1 AARAVPAGELR
12 GDHASTGA
20 RRPPRRLAAG
30 RGEGGRGDR
39 LGRPL
44 GPPPKRAD
52 LAAPGRGRRGRRLV
66 VRRAMPT
73 AGGPLRALSPA
84 GSGAPSRAR
93 ERRIRRGAKRRMNA
107 AEKTRLVV
115 DAALVVKAEDVI
127 ALDVKELASFA
138 DVFVVA
144 TGRSDRQVRAV
155 ADSIE
160 KAMREGGEPV
170 LGVEGY
176 PEGRWVLI
184 DLADVIVH
192 VFQPESRAHYD
203 IERLWSDA
211 PQLAVPH
218 RAPAA
223 PAEKRV
229 R

>member
-1 AARAVPAGELR
+1 
-12 GDHASTGA
+12 
-20 RRPPRRLAAG
+20 
-30 RGEGGRGDR
+30 
-39 LGRPL
+39 
-44 GPPPKRAD
+44 
-52 LAAPGRGRRGRRLV
+52 
-66 VRRAMPT
+66 
-73 AGGPLRALSPA
+73 
-84 GSGAPSRAR
+84 
-93 ERRIRRGAKRRMNA
+93 MNV

-115 DAALVVKAEDVI
+115 DAALTVKAEDVV
-127 ALDVKELASFA
+127 ALDVKRLASFA

-160 KAMREGGEPV
+160 KAMREAGEAV

-192 VFQPESRAHYD
+192 VFQPEPRARYD

-211 PQLAVPH
+211 PQLAVPQVL
-218 RAPAA
+218 PAA

>member
-1 AARAVPAGELR
+1 
-12 GDHASTGA
+12 
-20 RRPPRRLAAG
+20 
-30 RGEGGRGDR
+30 
-39 LGRPL
+39 
-44 GPPPKRAD
+44 
-52 LAAPGRGRRGRRLV
+52 
-66 VRRAMPT
+66 
-73 AGGPLRALSPA
+73 
-84 GSGAPSRAR
+84 
-93 ERRIRRGAKRRMNA
+93 MNA

-115 DAALVVKAEDVI
+115 DAALAVKAEDVV

-160 KAMREGGEPV
+160 KAMREVGEPV

-192 VFQPESRAHYD
+192 VFQPEPRAHYD

-211 PQLAVPH
+211 PQLALPH
-218 RAPAA
+218 GAPVA